1 MKIFN
6 QKNILVEIVNSR
18 FAQHTCFWLF
28 FFISTLLLML
38 RHRPFFFSLYYSFV
52 QIIFF
57 AIPVYFHFYLFKI
70 FFNRK
75 KYHLYM
81 LSLIGIIIIA
91 GISMNYVFV
100 TVFKEYSNA
109 YSLFLT
115 ISSFLI
121 MTTAIK
127 YAKRGI
133 QQRLDFQ
140 KIKAKQ
146 LQTELNLLKAQ
157 INPHFLFNTLNN
169 LFGLARKRDRRTAD
183 GIAQLS
189 HLMRYVIYDSKVEQI
204 ELEKEVEQIKRLI
217 DLQKL
222 RFLLEDDIDIDF
234 QVKGNITE
242 LKIPPMLLIPFV
254 ENAFK
259 HGISLSKKSF
269 IKIDLKVK
277 EQYLHFHIINTIH
290 RKKYNDNETESGLG
304 LENVK
309 RRLELLYPDGYKLE
323 IYDSQKTF
331 EVDLWIKV

>member
-1 MKIFN
+1 
-6 QKNILVEIVNSR
+6 
-18 FAQHTCFWLF
+18 
-28 FFISTLLLML
+28 
-38 RHRPFFFSLYYSFV
+38 
-52 QIIFF
+52 
-57 AIPVYFHFYLFKI
+57 
-70 FFNRK
+70 
-75 KYHLYM
+75 M

-189 HLMRYVIYDSKVEQI
+189 HLMRYMIYDSKVEQI

-269 IKIDLKVK
+269 IKIDLKIK